1 MKTCS
6 DRPSDA
12 VMMVCQRQM
21 PVLKGCKHI
30 CLRLEEAHHL
40 AVNATFIPTG
50 GSGTEPTKVGTA
62 LCAIFGS
69 LKG

>member
-1 MKTCS
+1 M
-6 DRPSDA
+6 PAADA
-12 VMMVCQRQM
+12 GLERLQAH
-21 PVLKGCKHI
+21 LSE
-30 CLRLEEAHHL
+30 LEEAHHL